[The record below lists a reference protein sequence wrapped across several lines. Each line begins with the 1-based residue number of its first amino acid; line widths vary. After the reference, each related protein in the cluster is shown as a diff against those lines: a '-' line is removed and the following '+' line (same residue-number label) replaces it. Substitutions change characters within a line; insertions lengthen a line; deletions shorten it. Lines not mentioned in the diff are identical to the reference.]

1 MEDKFDDNF
10 KYVVYA
16 TANHGDG
23 MVQELGKYDFVDEI
37 TINVGMFSPDVQI
50 TIEKQYEESKD

>member
-1 MEDKFDDNF
+1 MKEY

-16 TANHGDG
+16 TDNNGDG
-23 MVQELGKYDFVDEI
+23 MVQLLGKYDFVDEI
-37 TINVGMFSPDVQI
+37 TINVGMFSKDVQI

>member
-1 MEDKFDDNF
+1 MNEDF

-16 TANHGDG
+16 ISNHGDG
-23 MVQELGKYDFVDEI
+23 MVQELGRYDFVDEI

-50 TIEKQYEESKD
+50 TIEKQYEKDHNRED